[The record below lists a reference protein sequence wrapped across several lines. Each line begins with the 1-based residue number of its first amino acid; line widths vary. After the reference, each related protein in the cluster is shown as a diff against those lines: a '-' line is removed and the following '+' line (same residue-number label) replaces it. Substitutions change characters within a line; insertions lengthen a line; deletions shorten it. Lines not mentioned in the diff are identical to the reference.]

1 MGVLCAV
8 QTKGTFSFGRRHQ
21 HTHTLCVRC
30 GRKSFHIQKAACS
43 SCGYPRA
50 KMRRYN
56 WSEKALR
63 RRTNG
68 TGRMRYMKT
77 LSRRFKNGFRENTKP
92 VAKAKAKAAKKD

>member
-1 MGVLCAV
+1 M
-8 QTKGTFSFGRRHQ
+8 TKGTFSFGRRHQ

-30 GRKSFHIQKAACS
+30 GRRSFHIQGATCS
-43 SCGYPRA
+43 SCGFPHA

-68 TGRMRYMKT
+68 TGRMRYMKD
-77 LSRRFKNGFRENTKP
+77 LPRRFKNGFREGTKAP
-92 VAKAKAKAAKKD
+92 ARKPRSKTA